1 MRKFNLPELK
11 QMFHLLIKLYPLFKV
26 TSVKIKHDKITMNQ
40 DSPINSILT
49 ARNITQTI
57 TNIDVP
63 STSKE
68 NTKNKLY
75 IENESNTIW
84 HESADRE
91 QPNENPKSKR
101 KSVTILGD
109 NMIQHSNTETDG
121 IKPKI

>member
-75 IENESNTIW
+75 IENESNTI
-84 HESADRE
+84 
-91 QPNENPKSKR
+91 
-101 KSVTILGD
+101 
-109 NMIQHSNTETDG
+109 
-121 IKPKI
+121 